1 MVAGNGSCLLRWW
14 LLPTSSYNEGFH
26 FAFQFIQV
34 TTKYKALATNDSKHM
49 VGYIFSF
56 FSRSKSIQTS
66 IYDFHFINSKYF
78 SIFAK
83 IIFKRWLLISHESA
97 SNHHF
102 YFLSGNFF
110 TNQLQTIVFI
120 FWQVIFPSNHFCFFQ
135 WRIVSKSQSFFWG
148 ERFSNNGF
156 GFSTNSCQT
165 IISGFRVIISGF
177 PRAAFKLLF
186 RVFE

>member
-1 MVAGNGSCLLRWW
+1 LLRWW
-14 LLPTSSYNEGFH
+14 LLPTSRYNEGSH
-26 FAFQFIQV
+26 FASQFIQV
-34 TTKYKALATNDSKHM
+34 ATKHKALATNDSKHM

-83 IIFKRWLLISHESA
+83 IIFKRWLLISQESA

-102 YFLSGNFF
+102 YFPAGNFF

-135 WRIVSKSQSFFWG
+135 RRIVSNHNLFFG
-148 ERFSNNGF
+148 ASDF
-156 GFSTNSCQT
+156 QT
-165 IISGFRVIISGF
+165 TVSDF
-177 PRAAFKLLF
+177 PQIAVKPLF